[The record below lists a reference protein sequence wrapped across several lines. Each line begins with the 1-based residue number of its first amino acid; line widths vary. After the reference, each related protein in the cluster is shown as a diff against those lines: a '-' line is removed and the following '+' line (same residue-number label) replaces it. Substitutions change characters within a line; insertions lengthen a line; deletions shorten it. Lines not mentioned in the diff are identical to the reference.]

1 MPQHCLFD
9 RCRAFGFASI
19 ALLFLTP
26 AMPLCAQTLHGT
38 LRTTAQGSP
47 VAGAII
53 VLEDTLRVMQ
63 ARARSDEQ
71 GRFVLRAAA
80 PGTFSLRVQRIGIR
94 PYESAPFELQGDT
107 TVTIAL
113 NSLPFSLPRVVS
125 RAASAC
131 RARGLET
138 SAVWQVWEDVRTA
151 LLAASLTYADKQHR
165 FSVGEVLR
173 LYDAHPTKLR
183 GVALSQMAVR
193 ATQPWTSLAPDV
205 LAERGY
211 VAFGDDRINF
221 ISPDLDVLLSRS
233 FENTHC
239 FEPTLAHDGAMIGL
253 SFDPAGGRKN
263 HTDIAGTFWL
273 DAASHELRQLTFRH
287 IGLPNMMGD
296 SAGESR
302 VRFATFG
309 TQEWFIPEW
318 IIRAPIPLL
327 TPSDNSGMN
336 YLPVVE
342 QLRLYGDVV
351 TGRDSRSSSWR
362 MIGTHEQHGA
372 VMAVYGPDSSRDTTA
387 IWTGPTGAVRLSV
400 TSRSPDAP
408 APIPASGAEVVLV
421 GSTRQQLTDTTGVA
435 TFTGLTTG
443 DYKLE
448 VSTLAY
454 TLFSEKPETVTVHV
468 EAGTV
473 TRTIV
478 ETKSL
483 SMLGLNKCRD
493 TSQHIIAGAVYRD
506 GALVPA
512 AHVSVYD
519 STLEGSARMTSES
532 PINPPGSGRI
542 ATASTNALGR
552 FVTCVQHHFTPDVY
566 ELRVYSGNDLEASG
580 VVRFTGFGGVQAVDL
595 ILGLP
600 KESKHPARPDATNP
614 DLSPPLRQQA
624 KASGVMSRDP

>member
-1 MPQHCLFD
+1 MPQHCLSD
-9 RCRAFGFASI
+9 RYRALGFANI
-19 ALLFLTP
+19 ALLFLTS
-26 AMPLCAQTLHGT
+26 AMPLCAQTLRGT
-38 LRTTAQGSP
+38 LRTTAQGGP

-53 VLEDTLRVMQ
+53 VLEDSLRVMQ

-80 PGTFSLRVQRIGIR
+80 PGTFSLRVQRIGVR
-94 PYESAPFELQGDT
+94 PYESASFELHGDT

-113 NSLPFSLPRVVS
+113 NSLPYSLPRVVS

-131 RARGLET
+131 RAHGLEP

-151 LLAASLTYADKQHR
+151 LLAASLTYSDKQHR

-173 LYDAHPTKLR
+173 LYDAHPTRLR
-183 GVALSQMAVR
+183 GVALSQVAVT

-239 FEPTLAHDGAMIGL
+239 FEPTLAHDAAMIGL
-253 SFDPAGGRKN
+253 SFDPAGARKN

-309 TQEWFIPEW
+309 THEWFIPEW

-327 TPSDNSGMN
+327 APRDNSGMD
-336 YLPVVE
+336 YLPIVE

-387 IWTGPTGAVRLSV
+387 VWTGPTGAVRLSV
-400 TSRSPDAP
+400 TSRSPGAA
-408 APIPASGAEVVLV
+408 APIPANRAEVALI
-421 GSTRQQLTDTTGVA
+421 GSTRQQLTDTTGAA
-435 TFTGLTTG
+435 TFAGLTTG

-448 VSTLAY
+448 VNTLAY
-454 TLFSEKPETVTVHV
+454 TLFSEKPETLTVHV

-473 TRTIV
+473 TRSIV

-483 SMLGLNKCRD
+483 RMLGLDKCRD
-493 TSQHIIAGAVYRD
+493 TTQHIIAGAVYKD
-506 GALVPA
+506 GAPVRA
-512 AHVSVYD
+512 ARVTVYD
-519 STLEGSARMTSES
+519 STVQGNARIATGAPTTPAGIVMA
-532 PINPPGSGRI
+532 RI

-552 FVTCVQHHFTPDVY
+552 FVLCVRHAFEPDVY
-566 ELRVYSGNDLEASG
+566 ELRVNSGNGPETTGL
-580 VVRFTGFGGVQAVDL
+580 VRFTGFGGVQAIDL
-595 ILGLP
+595 IL
-600 KESKHPARPDATNP
+600 RPRNENT
-614 DLSPPLRQQA
+614 PP
-624 KASGVMSRDP
+624 

>member
-1 MPQHCLFD
+1 MPRHCLFD
-9 RCRAFGFASI
+9 RYRAFGFASI
-19 ALLFLTP
+19 ALLFLTR

-38 LRTTAQGSP
+38 LRTTAGGSP

-80 PGTFSLRVQRIGIR
+80 PGTFSLRVQRIGVR
-94 PYESAPFELQGDT
+94 PYESVSFELHGDT
-107 TVTIAL
+107 AVTIAL
-113 NSLPFSLPRVVS
+113 NSLPFSLPRIVS

-131 RARGLET
+131 RAHGLET

-151 LLAASLTYADKQHR
+151 LLAASLTYSDQQHR

-173 LYDAHPTKLR
+173 LYDAHPTNLR
-183 GVALSQMAVR
+183 GVALSQMAVT

-221 ISPDLDVLLSRS
+221 ISPDLDVLLSPS

-253 SFDPAGGRKN
+253 SFDPAGGLKN
-263 HTDIAGTFWL
+263 HTDIGGTFWL
-273 DAASHELRQLTFRH
+273 DAASHELRHLTFRH

-327 TPSDNSGMN
+327 SPSDNSGMN
-336 YLPVVE
+336 HLPIVE

-400 TSRSPDAP
+400 TSRSPGAP
-408 APIPASGAEVVLV
+408 APIPADGAEVALV
-421 GSTRQQLTDTTGVA
+421 GSTRQQLTDTTGIA
-435 TFTGLTTG
+435 TFAGLTTG

-454 TLFSEKPETVTVHV
+454 TLFSKEPETITMHV

-473 TRTIV
+473 TRAVV
-478 ETKSL
+478 ETKSSRAL
-483 SMLGLNKCRD
+483 VFYQCRD
-493 TSQHIIAGAVYRD
+493 TLRHVISGVVFNGGAPVRAARVAVY
-506 GALVPA
+506 
-512 AHVSVYD
+512 H
-519 STLEGSARMTSES
+519 STLQAQAQGAWFTQPRPPSQSDVWYSTNPTPIEAGSTD
-532 PINPPGSGRI
+532 
-542 ATASTNALGR
+542 ATLIGTVSTNAAGR
-552 FVTCVQHHFTPDVY
+552 FVICVQHTSKSDVFG
-566 ELRVYSGNDLEASG
+566 LRANSGIDLEATG
-580 VVRFTGFGGVQAVDL
+580 EVRFTGNGGVQAIDL

-600 KESKHPARPDATNP
+600 KESKHRKQ
-614 DLSPPLRQQA
+614 R
-624 KASGVMSRDP
+624 

>member
-1 MPQHCLFD
+1 MPKDCLFD
-9 RCRAFGFASI
+9 RYRTFGFASI

-38 LRTTAQGSP
+38 LQTTAQGSP

-94 PYESAPFELQGDT
+94 PYESTPFELRGDT
-107 TVTIAL
+107 TLTIAL

-131 RARGLET
+131 RAHGLET

-151 LLAASLTYADKQHR
+151 LLAASLTYSDKQHR
-165 FSVGEVLR
+165 FRVGEVLR
-173 LYDAHPTKLR
+173 LYDPHPTKLR
-183 GVALSQMAVR
+183 GVALSQMAVT

-253 SFDPAGGRKN
+253 SFDPAGGLKN

-327 TPSDNSGMN
+327 TPSNNSGMN
-336 YLPVVE
+336 YLPIVE

-351 TGRDSRSSSWR
+351 TGRDSRSASWQ

-387 IWTGPTGAVRLSV
+387 IWTGPTGAVRLAV
-400 TSRSPDAP
+400 TSRSPGVRTPSP
-408 APIPASGAEVVLV
+408 ANGAEVVLI

-435 TFTGLTTG
+435 TFAGLTTG

-448 VSTLAY
+448 VNTVAY
-454 TLFSEKPETVTVHV
+454 RLFSQEPETLTVHV

-473 TRTIV
+473 TRTVV

-483 SMLGLNKCRD
+483 RMLGFNKCRD
-493 TSQHIIAGAVYRD
+493 TTQHIIAGAVYKD
-506 GALVPA
+506 GAPVPA
-512 AHVSVYD
+512 AHVIFYD
-519 STLEGSARMTSES
+519 STLEGNVRVVSES
-532 PINPPGSGRI
+532 PAHPLGSWRI

-552 FVTCVQHHFTPDVY
+552 FVICLQHHFEPDVY
-566 ELRVYSGNDLEASG
+566 DVRVYSGNDLKTHGLVHFA
-580 VVRFTGFGGVQAVDL
+580 GFGGIQVIDL

-600 KESKHPARPDATNP
+600 TESNHPARPDATNP
-614 DLSPPLRQQA
+614 DQSPPLRQQA
-624 KASGVMSRDP
+624 KTSGAMSRDP

>member
-9 RCRAFGFASI
+9 RYRAFGFAST
-19 ALLFLTP
+19 ALLLLTP

-80 PGTFSLRVQRIGIR
+80 PGRFSLRVQRIGVR
-94 PYESAPFELQGDT
+94 PYESMPFELHGDT

-125 RAASAC
+125 RAVSAC
-131 RARGLET
+131 RAHGLET

-151 LLAASLTYADKQHR
+151 LLAASLTYSDKQHR

-183 GVALSQMAVR
+183 GVALSQMAVT

-205 LAERGY
+205 LAQRGY

-253 SFDPAGGRKN
+253 SFDPAGGLKN

-273 DAASHELRQLTFRH
+273 DAASHELQQLTFRH

-327 TPSDNSGMN
+327 EAGNGMSR
-336 YLPVVE
+336 LSIIE
-342 QLRLYGDVV
+342 QLRLYGDAV
-351 TGRDSRSSSWR
+351 TGRDSRLFSWR
-362 MIGTHEQHGA
+362 MIGTHNQHGA
-372 VMAVYGPDSSRDTTA
+372 VMAVYGPDGPHDTTA
-387 IWTGPTGAVRLSV
+387 IWTGPTGAVRLAV
-400 TSRSPDAP
+400 TSRSPGAP
-408 APIPASGAEVVLV
+408 APVPADGADVALI
-421 GSTRQQLTDTTGVA
+421 GSTRQQLTDITGVA
-435 TFTGLTTG
+435 TFAGLTTG
-443 DYKLE
+443 DYMLE
-448 VSTLAY
+448 VNTIAY
-454 TLFSEKPETVTVHV
+454 RLFSRAPETLTVHV
-468 EAGTV
+468 EAGTI
-473 TRTIV
+473 TRAIV
-478 ETKSL
+478 DTKSASAL
-483 SMLGLNKCRD
+483 AFSKCGGAW
-493 TSQHIIAGAVYRD
+493 QHLIAGAVYKD
-506 GALVPA
+506 GAPVPA
-512 AHVSVYD
+512 AHVAVYD
-519 STLEGSARMTSES
+519 STLEGNVRVSTES
-532 PINPPGSGRI
+532 PDHPPGSWRI

-552 FVTCVQHHFTPDVY
+552 FVICVPHHFEPDVY
-566 ELRVYSGNDLEASG
+566 DLRAYSGNNLETSG
-580 VVRFTGFGGVQAVDL
+580 LVHFTGIGGIQAIDL
-595 ILGLP
+595 ILRP
-600 KESKHPARPDATNP
+600 RRKESKSPARPDATSP
-614 DLSPPLRQQA
+614 AQSPPLRQLA
-624 KASGVMSRDP
+624 KTSGVKSRDP

>member
-9 RCRAFGFASI
+9 RYRAFGMASI
-19 ALLFLTP
+19 ALLLLPP
-26 AMPLCAQTLHGT
+26 AAPLRAQTLHGT

-53 VLEDTLRVMQ
+53 VLEDTLGVMQ

-80 PGTFSLRVQRIGIR
+80 PGTFALRVQRIGVR
-94 PYESAPFELQGDT
+94 PYERAPFELHGDT

-113 NSLPFSLPRVVS
+113 SNLPFSLPRVVS

-131 RARGLET
+131 TAHGLET

-151 LLAASLTYADKQHR
+151 LLAASLTYSDKQHR

-183 GVALSQMAVR
+183 GVALSQMAVT

-211 VAFGDDRINF
+211 VAFADDRISF

-239 FEPTLAHDGAMIGL
+239 FEPTLAHDGPMIGL
-253 SFDPAGGRKN
+253 SFDPAGGLKN

-273 DAASHELRQLTFRH
+273 DSASHELRQLTFRH

-296 SAGESR
+296 SAGDSR

-327 TPSDNSGMN
+327 APSNNSGMN

-351 TGRDSRSSSWR
+351 TGRDSRSSAWQ

-372 VMAVYGPDSSRDTTA
+372 VMAVYGPDNSRDTTA
-387 IWTGPTGAVRLSV
+387 IWTGPTGAVRLAV
-400 TSRSPDAP
+400 TSRSPGVRTPSP
-408 APIPASGAEVVLV
+408 ANGAEVALI
-421 GSTRQQLTDTTGVA
+421 GSTRQQLTDTTGAA
-435 TFTGLTTG
+435 TFAGLTTG

-448 VSTLAY
+448 VNTLAY
-454 TLFSEKPETVTVHV
+454 TLFSEKPETLTVHV
-468 EAGTV
+468 QAGTV
-473 TRTIV
+473 TRAVV

-483 SMLGLNKCRD
+483 RMLGFDRCRD
-493 TSQHIIAGAVYRD
+493 TTQHIIAGAVYRD
-506 GALVPA
+506 GAPVPA
-512 AHVSVYD
+512 AHVTVYD
-519 STLEGSARMTSES
+519 STLLGDTRISTVSTAVVRVHEGG
-532 PINPPGSGRI
+532 GSVRI
-542 ATASTNALGR
+542 ATASTNAWGR
-552 FVTCVQHHFTPDVY
+552 FVICVQRHFEPDVY
-566 ELRVYSGNDLEASG
+566 EVLAYNGHGLETSGL
-580 VVRFTGFGGVQAVDL
+580 VHFTGFGGVQALDL
-595 ILGLP
+595 FLRLP
-600 KESKHPARPDATNP
+600 NEGKDPAR
-614 DLSPPLRQQA
+614 
-624 KASGVMSRDP
+624 

>member
-1 MPQHCLFD
+1 
-9 RCRAFGFASI
+9 
-19 ALLFLTP
+19 
-26 AMPLCAQTLHGT
+26 
-38 LRTTAQGSP
+38 
-47 VAGAII
+47 
-53 VLEDTLRVMQ
+53 MQ

-80 PGTFSLRVQRIGIR
+80 PGTFTLRVQRIGVR
-94 PYESAPFELQGDT
+94 PYESAPFELHGDT

-113 NSLPFSLPRVVS
+113 NNLPFSLPRVVS

-131 RARGLET
+131 RAHGLET
-138 SAVWQVWEDVRTA
+138 SAVWQAWEDVRTA
-151 LLAASLTYADKQHR
+151 LVAASLTYSDKQHR

-183 GVALSQMAVR
+183 GVALSQMAVT

-211 VAFGDDRINF
+211 VTFGDDRINF

-253 SFDPAGGRKN
+253 SFDPAGGLTN

-327 TPSDNSGMN
+327 ASSDH
-336 YLPVVE
+336 LPIIE

-387 IWTGPTGAVRLSV
+387 LWTAPTGTARIAV
-400 TSRSPDAP
+400 TSRSPGAP
-408 APIPASGAEVVLV
+408 APTPANGAEVVLI

-435 TFTGLTTG
+435 TFSGLTTG
-443 DYKLE
+443 DYTLE
-448 VSTLAY
+448 VSTLTY
-454 TLFSEKPETVTVHV
+454 TLFSAEPETVVVHV
-468 EAGTV
+468 VAGTV
-473 TRTIV
+473 ARAVV
-478 ETKSL
+478 ETKSSRAL
-483 SMLGLNKCRD
+483 AFHQCRD
-493 TSQHIIAGAVYRD
+493 TLQHVISGMVFNDGAPVLAARVAVY
-506 GALVPA
+506 
-512 AHVSVYD
+512 H
-519 STLEGSARMTSES
+519 STLQAQAPGPWFTQPWPPSQSDVWYST
-532 PINPPGSGRI
+532 NPTPI
-542 ATASTNALGR
+542 ATGSTDATLIGTVSTNAAGR
-552 FVTCVQHHFTPDVY
+552 FVICVHHTSKSDVFG
-566 ELRVYSGNDLEASG
+566 LRANSGIDLEATG
-580 VVRFTGFGGVQAVDL
+580 EVRFTGDGGVQAIDL

-600 KESKHPARPDATNP
+600 KESKDPARPNAKNP
-614 DLSPPLRQQA
+614 NQSPPFRQQA
-624 KASGVMSRDP
+624 KTSGVMPRDP